1 MASLWRTAPS
11 TQSQPKLSWFLPVKV
26 GYSAHLVADDFFDE
40 PAPPGGGS
48 AFLILVA
55 SMSGPADMSR
65 LA

>member
-1 MASLWRTAPS
+1 MASVWRTAPS
-11 TQSQPKLSWFLPVKV
+11 TQSQPKLSWFLPVML
-26 GYSAHLVADDFFDE
+26 GYSAHVVADDFFDE
-40 PAPPGGGS
+40 APPGGGA